1 MDEIRIRKGTAIIL
15 SIALGLLLLVVC
27 AIRPRT
33 LYEMHKAALYEFQA
47 YMGENEVDTSLFEG
61 PTLNLKYSG
70 FIDFEWYSKD
80 YTQDSLIVGVRARSS
95 WIGGQ
100 AAFISRGD
108 VWRDK
113 YVGSEFRKKANSR

>member
-1 MDEIRIRKGTAIIL
+1 MDKIRIRKRTAIIL
-15 SIALGLLLLVVC
+15 LIALGLLLMVVC

-33 LYEMHKAALYEFQA
+33 LYEMHEAAFNEFRI
-47 YMGENEVDTSLFEG
+47 MLIEDEVDGDLFVG
-61 PTLNLKYSG
+61 PTLNLKYPG

-80 YTQDSLIVGVRARSS
+80 YAQDSLIVGVRTRSS

-113 YVGSEFRKKANSR
+113 YVGSELRKKANSR